1 MYYLYAYLYIYIFM
15 FQNGDTALH
24 IAAAMG
30 RRKLTKILI
39 ESGCD
44 IQAKNKQGETSL
56 DISRD
61 ASPINQSIHYNWS

>member
-1 MYYLYAYLYIYIFM
+1 M
-15 FQNGDTALH
+15 QNGDTALH

-44 IQAKNKQGETSL
+44 IEAKNKQGETAL

-61 ASPINQSIHYNWS
+61 VHHNTTIISKIILNDKL